1 MHRYWCKESSIMKKQ
16 VCMTWPKKSN
26 EYPVTDPKEVE
37 SYDCQEFRITLLKRF
52 GELKDN

>member
-1 MHRYWCKESSIMKKQ
+1 
-16 VCMTWPKKSN
+16 MTWPKKSN

-37 SYDCQEFRITLLKRF
+37 SYDCQEFRIILLKRF